1 MARVVYIGTPEAD
14 AGTFERRVRADI
26 PNLDL
31 FATNERKLA
40 LGHLQQCEVL
50 IGHHF
55 QFDDLMLAQA
65 PHLKWIQSLTSG
77 TDAIVKLPSLRPD
90 VLLTSTRGIH
100 GPQMS
105 ELVFLHMLALTRNFP
120 RMVENQRESR
130 WERWVQPLLLGK
142 VAVIVGVGAI
152 AATLAPRCR
161 AFGMK
166 VYGVTASPREV
177 AGFDHMFD
185 RTELTAAAALAD
197 YLIIIGPYSADTDNL
212 IDDRVVR
219 ALRPNAYLIN
229 VARGGVLDET
239 ALMAALSEGRL
250 AGAAL
255 DVFRETPLPSSSPLW
270 RQKKLLITPLVGGMS
285 DVYLDQCYPLVR
297 DNLRSFLAG
306 RDDLMNPVQH

>member
-14 AGTFERRVRADI
+14 ADTFQRRVHADI

-31 FATNERKLA
+31 FATNERNRA
-40 LGHLQQCEVL
+40 FGHLEQCEVL

-55 QFDDLMLAQA
+55 QFDDAMLVQA
-65 PHLKWIQSLTSG
+65 PRLKWIQSLTSG

-90 VLLTSTRGIH
+90 VLITSTRGIH

-105 ELVFLHMLALTRNFP
+105 EIVFLHMLALTRNFP
-120 RMVENQRESR
+120 RMIENQRESR

-161 AFGMK
+161 AFGMT
-166 VYGVTASPREV
+166 VYGVTAAPREV
-177 AGFDHMFD
+177 AGFDRMFN

-197 YLIIIGPYSADTDNL
+197 YLIIIVPYSADTDNL

-239 ALMAALSEGRL
+239 AVMAALNEGRL
-250 AGAAL
+250 AGAGL
-255 DVFRETPLPSSSPLW
+255 DVFRETPLPPSSPLW

-297 DNLRSFLAG
+297 DNLRNFLAG
-306 RDDLMNPVQH
+306 RDDLVNPVRR

>member
-14 AGTFERRVRADI
+14 ADTFQRRVRADI

-31 FATNERKLA
+31 FATNERSCA
-40 LGHLQQCEVL
+40 FGHLGQCEVL

-55 QFDDLMLAQA
+55 QFDDPMLAQA
-65 PHLKWIQSLTSG
+65 PRLKWIQSLTSG
-77 TDAIVKLPSLRPD
+77 TDAIVKLPSLGPD
-90 VLLTSTRGIH
+90 VMITSTRGIH

-105 ELVFLHMLALTRNFP
+105 EIVFLHMLALTRNFP
-120 RMVENQRESR
+120 RMLGNQRESR
-130 WERWVQPLLLGK
+130 WERWVQPLLLDK

-152 AATLAPRCR
+152 AETLAPRCR

-177 AGFDHMFD
+177 AGFDRMFN
-185 RTELTAAAALAD
+185 RAELIAAATLAD
-197 YLIIIGPYSADTDNL
+197 YLIIIVPYSADTDNL
-212 IDDRVVR
+212 IDDQVVR

-229 VARGGVLDET
+229 VARGAVLDEV
-239 ALMAALSEGRL
+239 ALMAALNEGRL

-255 DVFRETPLPSSSPLW
+255 DVFRETPLPPSSPLW

-297 DNLRSFLAG
+297 DNLQIFLQG
-306 RDDLMNPVQH
+306 SNDLVNPVRR